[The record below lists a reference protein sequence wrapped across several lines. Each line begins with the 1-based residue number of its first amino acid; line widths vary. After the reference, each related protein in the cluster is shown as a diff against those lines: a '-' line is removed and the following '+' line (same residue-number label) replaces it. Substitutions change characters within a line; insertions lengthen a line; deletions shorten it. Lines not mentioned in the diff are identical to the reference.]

1 MYPSAL
7 VLLGS
12 LLVLICFV
20 LGGFALGRF
29 TLDSYRAATWQVQIA
44 LILGFFLLVASVVR
58 YAQAGAAAGSGA
70 ATNAF
75 RAVAGSMPPSVRA
88 WFQPGCSP
96 RERPPRCRSTAPRG
110 CSSSSG
116 SASWGSRT

>member
-7 VLLGS
+7 GLLGS

-44 LILGFFLLVASVVR
+44 LILGFFLLVAGVVR
-58 YAQAGAAAGSGA
+58 YAQAGAAAGFMLGA
-70 ATNAF
+70 ALAF
-75 RAVAGSMPPSVRA
+75 LREQTFRGAEKPPIH
-88 WFQPGCSP
+88 
-96 RERPPRCRSTAPRG
+96 
-110 CSSSSG
+110 
-116 SASWGSRT
+116 

>member
-7 VLLGS
+7 GLLGS

-58 YAQAGAAAGSGA
+58 YAQAGAAAGFMLGA
-70 ATNAF
+70 ALAF
-75 RAVAGSMPPSVRA
+75 LREQMFTEGEKPPVH
-88 WFQPGCSP
+88 
-96 RERPPRCRSTAPRG
+96 
-110 CSSSSG
+110 
-116 SASWGSRT
+116 